1 MGLKLAVVPLYG
13 GFPFAVA
20 STPGAAVGALA
31 KVVMVYDVRPPF
43 YLMERR
49 GYMDQHCGVAVA
61 NAPRR
66 LALPEAE
73 MCQPPAQGD
82 GRA

>member
-1 MGLKLAVVPLYG
+1 VVPLYG

-49 GYMDQHCGVAVA
+49 GYGPALWCGGGERTAA
-61 NAPRR
+61 AC
-66 LALPEAE
+66 LA
-73 MCQPPAQGD
+73 
-82 GRA
+82 